1 MSIGSRIKEIRKEA
15 EMTQKQFAEA
25 IGMKQSPLSQ
35 IESDKILPSIETIK
49 TIIRKFN
56 TTYEFIIDGDEKK
69 NEILIEEVAF
79 TKLDINTKSLVS
91 KLVTIIN
98 NHKNEHPTDIQMDS
112 LVELEA
118 FVQNV
123 VDKRIIKLENIIKKL
138 LNTVDQK
145 IFEEEIKGEIEK
157 SDERLKKNEGNLT
170 EITAKKLKD
179 L

>member
-1 MSIGSRIKEIRKEA
+1 MSIGSRIKEIRKDA
-15 EMTQKQFAEA
+15 EMTQEQFAEA

-35 IESDKILPSIETIK
+35 IEGDRILPSIETIK

-56 TTYEFIIDGDEKK
+56 TTYEFILDGNKK

-79 TKLDINTKSLVS
+79 NKLDINTKSLVS

-98 NHKNEHPTDIQMDS
+98 NHKNEYPDIQMDS
-112 LVELEA
+112 LVELET

-123 VDKRIIKLENIIKKL
+123 VDRRISKLENIIKKL

-157 SDERLKKNEGNLT
+157 SDERLKKTDGNLT